1 MSKIWTRRT
10 FVHCAP
16 PTTAHGR
23 RSPPPPAA
31 HRQRQSPTRSY
42 SAMSF
47 SNKKDASNLTRGDNQ
62 DTIAAMMK
70 EAEAAAAEGA
80 VPACRR

>member
-1 MSKIWTRRT
+1 
-10 FVHCAP
+10 
-16 PTTAHGR
+16 
-23 RSPPPPAA
+23 
-31 HRQRQSPTRSY
+31 
-42 SAMSF
+42 MSF